1 MIGRRILLAFALGSG
16 LLAGALYLAGS
27 QRVSVVVAARDID
40 ALRPLVTEDVTIRAF
55 PTDAVPEGAIDD
67 LRQVVGR
74 VPRAPLQRGQL
85 LLAGG
90 VTEHAVAF
98 ASGLVAPRGT
108 RAIALPAGPVHA
120 LGGALAPGARVDIV
134 AVPASGRAP
143 ASRLVELVAVGA
155 LVLDVRS
162 ENGST
167 LVPSSSP
174 RTGVAGR
181 ERIGSVVVAIPA
193 IDELRIAERA
203 TSSTFV
209 FVLAAQER

>member
-16 LLAGALYLAGS
+16 LLAGALYLAGT

-40 ALRPLVTEDVTIRAF
+40 ALRPLVADDVTTRAF
-55 PTDAVPEGAIDD
+55 PADAVPEGALND

-90 VTEHAVAF
+90 ITEHVVTF

-108 RAIALPAGPVHA
+108 RAIALPAGPVQA

-134 AVPASGRAP
+134 AIPASGRAP
-143 ASRLVELVAVGA
+143 ASRLVELVAELARRVA
-155 LVLDVRS
+155 LAPHDLPHDNDLVAAADRLFTELDR
-162 ENGST
+162 
-167 LVPSSSP
+167 
-174 RTGVAGR
+174 R
-181 ERIGSVVVAIPA
+181 EQP
-193 IDELRIAERA
+193 E
-203 TSSTFV
+203 
-209 FVLAAQER
+209 